1 MIHKCTLVIKC
12 VVTVVVLFYYHCV
25 EKREKVGKYGLAKR
39 KMVALEYLIL
49 RRLKVLLVRTWDIF
63 HFLNL

>member
-1 MIHKCTLVIKC
+1 MIHKCTLVIRC

-25 EKREKVGKYGLAKR
+25 GKREKMVKYGLAKR
-39 KMVALEYLIL
+39 KMVVLEYLIL

>member
-12 VVTVVVLFYYHCV
+12 VVTVVVPFYYHCV
-25 EKREKVGKYGLAKR
+25 GKREKVVKYGLAKR
-39 KMVALEYLIL
+39 KMVVLEYLIL